1 MNTIIVR
8 INIEN
13 EGWQVLLRTTQKQP
27 LENVINEI
35 LNYDEFVKVKISYMI
50 DTQEYPIIEFNN
62 RKNKKQ
68 VYLQDV
74 YRIVARNPQI

>member
-27 LENVINEI
+27 LEYIINEL
-35 LNYDEFVKVKISYMI
+35 LNYDEFVEVKISYMT
-50 DTQEYPIIEFNN
+50 DTQEYSIIEFNN
-62 RKNKKQ
+62 RKNRKQ
-68 VYLQDV
+68 IYLQDV
-74 YRIVARNPQI
+74 YRIVAQNSQI